1 MDSSNCRDAKLFLQP
16 FFSIIIST
24 YNRAHLLERAL
35 NSLIFQHEEDWEAIL
50 VDDGST
56 DDTYSILLPYLRKY
70 RKIRYLKKSHNGE
83 AMSKNAGIW
92 SSIGHYIS
100 FLDSD
105 DEYNPMHLSY
115 RKSILLQN
123 PSVKFLYG
131 GVQIIRN
138 QFVPDRFNYGKK
150 INLNNCAIG
159 GTFVIERDCLISL
172 NGLRNIHLGADADL
186 FERVKQT
193 QIVMME
199 TNLPTY
205 IYHHEI
211 QDSIT
216 NKLYLDMQ
224 KYRL

>member
-1 MDSSNCRDAKLFLQP
+1 MMEVLTTPIQ
-16 FFSIIIST
+16 
-24 YNRAHLLERAL
+24 
-35 NSLIFQHEEDWEAIL
+35 
-50 VDDGST
+50 
-56 DDTYSILLPYLRKY
+56 YSYPTSEKY
-70 RKIRYLKKSHNGE
+70 RKIRYLKKSHSGV

-92 SSIGHYIS
+92 SSIGKYIS

-105 DEYNPMHLSY
+105 DEYNTMHLSY

-131 GVQIIRN
+131 GAHIIGN
-138 QFVPDRFNYGKK
+138 QFVPDRFNYGEK

-159 GTFVIERDCLISL
+159 GTFVIERDFLVSL
-172 NGLRNIHLGADADL
+172 NGLRNIYLGADADL

-193 QIVMME
+193 QIVTME

-216 NKLYLDMQ
+216 NKLYLYMQ
-224 KYRL
+224 K